1 MTSAAKRSIA
11 FRLGRA
17 LGGVARFFMHDMN
30 PTLRWVKRLF
40 LAAVI
45 VLILANSIS
54 WVMSVLLTVISLTLG
69 LYALSKKVDLDKVEL
84 FSEDKEAPFSRDGVM
99 GCPLNMWGERT
110 DGLDRDLP

>member
-17 LGGVARFFMHDMN
+17 LGGVARFFMHDMS

-54 WVMSVLLTVISLTLG
+54 WVMSVLLTAISLTLG
-69 LYALSKKVDLDKVEL
+69 LYALSKVDPDKVEL
-84 FSEDKEAPFSRDGVM
+84 FSEDKESPFGRDGVM